1 MRENVT
7 EREHLVLPV
16 YLNERVVA
24 DSLQSCRMDFLWLV
38 RSVQRLRKAM
48 M

>member
-16 YLNERVVA
+16 YLNEKVVLDMLA
-24 DSLQSCRMDFLWLV
+24 ILMDFLWLV

>member
-16 YLNERVVA
+16 YLNFIISVKN
-24 DSLQSCRMDFLWLV
+24 SLLTESKNQYCLV
-38 RSVQRLRKAM
+38 LPI
-48 M
+48 